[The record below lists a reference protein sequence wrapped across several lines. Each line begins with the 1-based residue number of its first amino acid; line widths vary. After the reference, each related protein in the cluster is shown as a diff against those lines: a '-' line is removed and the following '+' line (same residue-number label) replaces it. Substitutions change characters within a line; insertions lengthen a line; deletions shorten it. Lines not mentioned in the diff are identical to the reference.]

1 MEMKGIVVR
10 GLEWESAG
18 QYDEKT
24 EETWLHIGQ
33 QKPLRSLILQGAST
47 LTSTPSLT
55 HVALTRVPPR
65 AIHSWK
71 LHSGME

>member
-33 QKPLRSLILQGAST
+33 QKPLRSLILQDAST
-47 LTSTPSLT
+47 LTSTPSLPTRGT
-55 HVALTRVPPR
+55 HSCSASCNP
-65 AIHSWK
+65 
-71 LHSGME
+71 